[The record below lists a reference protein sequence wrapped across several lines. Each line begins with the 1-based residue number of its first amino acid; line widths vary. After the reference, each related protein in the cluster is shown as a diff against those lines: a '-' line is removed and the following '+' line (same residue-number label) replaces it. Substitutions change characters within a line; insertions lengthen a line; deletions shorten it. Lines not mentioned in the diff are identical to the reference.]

1 MRQGIFATTI
11 GVAIMATAI
20 AAGAGQSS
28 ATGGNNVKQ
37 LPPPTTEPSGIA
49 SPMASPSASPMA
61 PRKS

>member
-28 ATGGNNVKQ
+28 TIGNKVKQ

-61 PRKS
+61 PRK